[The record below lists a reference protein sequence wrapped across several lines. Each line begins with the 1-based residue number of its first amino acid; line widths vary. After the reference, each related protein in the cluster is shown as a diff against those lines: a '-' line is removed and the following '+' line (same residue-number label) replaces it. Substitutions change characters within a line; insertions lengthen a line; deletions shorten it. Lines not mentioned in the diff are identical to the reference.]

1 MTLDVIIHG
10 GYVLTMEGPG
20 SGMIPN
26 GAVAIRGDS
35 IVAVGP
41 APEILKQYSAH
52 RYVDAHDH
60 AVLPGLIDCHIHT
73 SNAIVRG
80 GSQDIAKWMYSGV
93 LPLLSL
99 AETEDLVAGSMLNII
114 EAVKK
119 GTTTFCDYDFPMLEL
134 IKNHIAAGTRVV
146 AAEMINGLPTVTY
159 GVEDTALR
167 EFDTAREN
175 KKFSDAVRLVEMCI
189 RDSSRTDGCGG
200 CRAGGRYADYR
211 SRHVGSAVRTDYRRI

>member
-1 MTLDVIIHG
+1 MREKANIIIHG

-41 APEILKQYSAH
+41 TPEILKQYSAH

-119 GTTTFCDYDFPMLEL
+119 APQPSA
-134 IKNHIAAGTRVV
+134 I
-146 AAEMINGLPTVTY
+146 MISPCL
-159 GVEDTALR
+159 
-167 EFDTAREN
+167 
-175 KKFSDAVRLVEMCI
+175 S
-189 RDSSRTDGCGG
+189 
-200 CRAGGRYADYR
+200 
-211 SRHVGSAVRTDYRRI
+211 